1 MVITKIYASIDREIV
16 QSSIEYLTLCKGSST
31 LNATYN
37 HILQMN
43 PVCRERWVFRRI
55 INKHT
60 DIFFVEEEMIEGLSV
75 RTPDSV
81 DQCQVQNY
89 ISISATFIYIPTDL
103 EFAKS
108 WKKRS
113 YSFTPQD
120 IVNRVSEYFSSS
132 FHSEPASKIFLMVLQ
147 SYPELKEND
156 FRNIIKMNSDIFL
169 MYKRIHLIDYSCN
182 TPELTTEAQT
192 EHKRA
197 NSGETQ
203 STLVALEQ
211 EYDVDELDPLESD
224 PSAVLYTV
232 QPEPISTCKKN
243 RDRCEPEQ
251 SQGNFK

>member
-43 PVCRERWVFRRI
+43 PVLCRERWVFRRI

-60 DIFFVEEEMIEGLSV
+60 EIFFVEEEMIEGSE

-89 ISISATFIYIPTDL
+89 ISISATFIYIPTEL

-113 YSFTPQD
+113 YSFTPQ
-120 IVNRVSEYFSSS
+120 EG
-132 FHSEPASKIFLMVLQ
+132 K
-147 SYPELKEND
+147 
-156 FRNIIKMNSDIFL
+156 
-169 MYKRIHLIDYSCN
+169 
-182 TPELTTEAQT
+182 
-192 EHKRA
+192 
-197 NSGETQ
+197 
-203 STLVALEQ
+203 
-211 EYDVDELDPLESD
+211 
-224 PSAVLYTV
+224 
-232 QPEPISTCKKN
+232 
-243 RDRCEPEQ
+243 
-251 SQGNFK
+251 